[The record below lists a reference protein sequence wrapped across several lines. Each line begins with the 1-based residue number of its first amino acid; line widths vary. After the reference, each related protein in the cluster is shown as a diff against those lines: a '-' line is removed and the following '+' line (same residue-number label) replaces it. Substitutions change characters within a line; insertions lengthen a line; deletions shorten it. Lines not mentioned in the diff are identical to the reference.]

1 MRRATIL
8 SSLIIAIVYGLFIQ
22 VPEVA
27 AWERTISDCAT
38 CGSGAHSAV
47 VDAAGDIITLGGFY
61 YGSDVVKLSKAT
73 GEIMWRFNVSGYE
86 SRTYAQEI
94 AIDSNGD
101 VFVVFV
107 WSRAVIKVSGATG
120 KLVWQGT
127 IGVTSPNAFQPIIN
141 AVAVDRDNN
150 VVTAGTVGGLLNVS
164 KLRGTDGAEM
174 WRYEREGNAYDVAI
188 DTNGNV
194 AAAGLMNRNFAAV
207 RLNGTNGS
215 EIWQREINGAG
226 NFSDDFEI
234 ANAVAVDAGGNV
246 LVAGVTSNVIA
257 NFRDFTVAKYAPNGT
272 RLWLRIIDGDFSQS
286 NDIANAVVVD
296 RDGDVIAAGSIEDD
310 DPAIPG
316 RREHFH
322 VIKFSGATGN
332 TLWSKS
338 AQEKPFGEEDI
349 YGQAFALSV
358 NAYGNIVA
366 AGTHA
371 NMFTIVKFWGSTGG
385 RAWRHSSGQ
394 YDTGGNTA
402 RSVVMDDDSDVI
414 AAGQITA
421 ANGWGKYT
429 VIKLNRKDGTSY
441 GDVPLPPP
449 TPTVNP
455 APVIF
460 IPGTT
465 GSRLNIQ
472 GTPIELWPGLPSTPH
487 DSLGLDPARVP
498 CPPIPTTFPCYRPDV
513 DADGVIRSITPL
525 KQVYGPL
532 LDMLHRAGYAEEGA
546 HRTLFVFAY
555 DWRKSNAYNAIR
567 LKEVVD
573 NVRRLHPNRK
583 VNIVTHSMGGLVA
596 RRYLMNHP
604 DPNLHHVDKLI
615 TIAAPWLGA
624 PKALQTLETGE
635 FLEGFANLIIKRSTL
650 KTLVDF
656 YPSVHELMP
665 SQAYFDL
672 GGFPFA
678 EDNWDINDDG
688 VTYQNYSYSQLY
700 SLYNSRHPRSLP
712 ASAGSQF
719 HNEPGQDNWRGRE
732 FGVSYYHLY
741 GWKPRS
747 ETILQVV
754 AKTGVR
760 CKALDCDAPYV
771 FVPTFGPGD
780 GTVPIMS
787 ATRRTRSGSKDYN
800 ADNAELYPF
809 INGDFAEHVK
819 LTENPQ
825 VHQRILSI
833 LNPTQQFT
841 ASLRQD
847 VEPDAEQAYYLRVDG
862 AASATLTGEG
872 GNATYP
878 LADAPDAGV
887 PGVSSYLLA
896 TDAFLSIMP
905 TDDSFTLTFA
915 TGESPVVI
923 NLTKGTDIETL
934 QAIRYL
940 DLHLPAN
947 TQVQLEITPEGVG
960 TLQYDQNGDGTF
972 ETPITP
978 TVSVTGTAALDTDA
992 PLITFDQVAQTP
1004 TSTRVTITAADSGAG
1019 VRSVF
1024 YSLNG
1029 TNFQP
1034 YLEPLN
1040 LNLAQT
1046 SVVYAFASDNV
1057 ANRSGLATLK
1067 LAVPTSALQ
1076 FSVASYSANEGE
1088 GHASIVVTRIGNSS
1102 VAASVDFQTVDDPA
1116 AVPCN
1121 PALKRPDGSS
1131 YPQGAAYARCDYA
1144 TSIETVTFAA
1154 GDTQPKTITI
1164 PLIDDAYVEGAETVQ
1179 LKLLN
1184 PSGAT
1189 LGAHNTVD
1197 LTITD
1202 NDTAGAQNPIF
1213 STPFFVRMHYLDFL
1227 SREPETGEPWSGV
1240 LNRCANPFNLD
1251 PNHPTAAC
1259 DRIIVSQSFFG
1270 SPEFRLKGFY
1280 VFTFYRVAFNRRPAY
1295 EEIIPDMRSVSGASP
1310 EEVYQKRAALPVNF
1324 TTRPEFKRLYDAL
1337 SNAGF
1342 VNTLFDR
1349 YGLGSVTTPE
1359 PANPEGGA
1367 RVVLT
1372 RADLISRLGA
1382 SGAGS
1387 LTRAQ
1392 VLRAVVESN
1401 EVGAAEYNQAFVA
1414 MQYYGYLRRTPEE
1427 DGYQAWLR
1435 VINQDPNNI
1444 RIMVNGFM
1452 NSTEY
1457 RLRFGQP

>member
-1 MRRATIL
+1 MRRTTIL

-27 AWERTISDCAT
+27 AWERTISDCAL

-47 VDAAGDIITLGGFY
+47 VDAAGDVITLGGFY

-73 GEIMWRFNVSGYE
+73 GEIMWRFNVSGHE
-86 SRTYAQEI
+86 SRTYAQEM

-107 WSRAVIKVSGATG
+107 WSRAVLKVSGATG

-164 KLRGTDGAEM
+164 KLRGTNGAEM
-174 WRYEREGNAYDVAI
+174 WRYEREGNAYDVAV

-207 RLNGTNGS
+207 RLNGSNGS

-286 NDIANAVVVD
+286 NDIANAVVAD
-296 RDGDVIAAGSIEDD
+296 SDGDVIAAGSIQDD

-316 RREHFH
+316 RTEHFH
-322 VIKFSGATGN
+322 VIKFSGTTGN

-338 AQEKPFGEEDI
+338 AQEKPFGEEDTP
-349 YGQAFALSV
+349 GQAYALSV

-366 AGTHA
+366 SGSHGNT
-371 NMFTIVKFWGSTGG
+371 FTIVKFWGSTGG

-402 RSVVMDDDSDVI
+402 RSVVMDDNSDVI

-421 ANGWGKYT
+421 SNGWGKYT
-429 VIKLNRKDGTSY
+429 VIKLRREDGTTY
-441 GDVPLPPP
+441 AAPQPPP
-449 TPTVNP
+449 SLT
-455 APVIF
+455 PVIF
-460 IPGTT
+460 VPGIS
-465 GSRLNIQ
+465 GSYLVAQN
-472 GTPIELWPGLPSTPH
+472 PVIELW
-487 DSLGLDPARVP
+487 LGNQTTHRYLSLDPTDPSYDIRA
-498 CPPIPTTFPCYRPDV
+498 TD
-513 DADGVIRSITPL
+513 VIRKAFYLVS
-525 KQVYGPL
+525 VYEPL
-532 LDMLHRAGYAEEGA
+532 LDKLHQAGYVEGGSQPK
-546 HRTLFVFAY
+546 LFVFPY
-555 DWRKSNAYNAIR
+555 DWRKSNADNSVKLKDLVTYVRAI
-567 LKEVVD
+567 
-573 NVRRLHPNRK
+573 HPNSK
-583 VNIVTHSMGGLVA
+583 VNIVAHSMGGVLA
-596 RRYLMNHP
+596 RRYIIDNP
-604 DPNLHHVDKLI
+604 DPSLHHVDKLI
-615 TIAAPWLGA
+615 TVATPFLGA
-624 PKALQTLETGE
+624 PKALLALETGE
-635 FLEGFANLIIKRSTL
+635 FMDGIQQLFAKRSTIKSL
-650 KTLVDF
+650 LEF
-656 YPSVHELMP
+656 FPGAHELMP
-665 SQAYFDL
+665 SEAYYNS
-672 GGFPFA
+672 GGLPF
-678 EDNWDINDDG
+678 EERGWDINGDG
-688 VTYQNYSYSQLY
+688 ISSPQTYSYQQVY
-700 SLYNSRHPRSLP
+700 NLYNNRHPRSTP
-712 ASAGSQF
+712 ASTGATF
-719 HNEPGQDNWRGRE
+719 HNKLGQDDWRN
-732 FGVSYYHLY
+732 FAYGVHYYHLY
-741 GWKPRS
+741 GRTSKA
-747 ETILQVV
+747 ETIRQVI
-754 AKTGVR
+754 AKRGVR
-760 CKALDCDAPYV
+760 CTPSGIGFDCD
-771 FVPTFGPGD
+771 GPFIFSVAKFENGD
-780 GTVPIMS
+780 KTVPVLS
-787 ATRRTRSGSKDYN
+787 ATRIGNGLNLNASGYY
-800 ADNAELYPF
+800 ELKRF
-809 INGDFAEHVK
+809 DENNTDGAVDHTGLVK
-819 LTENPQ
+819 NPDVQQKVLDIMLTP
-825 VHQRILSI
+825 SSA
-833 LNPTQQFT
+833 TQTPKSDKFT
-841 ASLRQD
+841 TESAQTD
-847 VEPDAEQAYYLRVDG
+847 PPETEQAYYLQVSGVKG
-862 AASATLTGEG
+862 ASLTDSMGRASDVLG
-872 GNATYP
+872 
-878 LADAPDAGV
+878 DAPGADM
-887 PGVSSYLLA
+887 PHTTSYKLSSDTFLA
-896 TDAFLSIMP
+896 IMSINHAYY
-905 TDDSFTLTFA
+905 LTFT
-915 TGESPVVI
+915 TGTSPVTLE
-923 NLTKGTDIETL
+923 LTKGTDIETL

-940 DLHLPAN
+940 DLSLPPN
-947 TQVQLEITPEGVG
+947 TLARLEITPEGVG

-978 TVSVTGTAALDTDA
+978 TVSITGTAAQDTDA

-1004 TSTRVTITAADSGAG
+1004 TSTRVTITASDSGAG

-1029 TNFQP
+1029 VNFQP

-1040 LNLAQT
+1040 LNPAQT
-1046 SVVYAFASDNV
+1046 SAVYAFASDNV
-1057 ANRSGLATLK
+1057 ANRSGLVTFK
-1067 LAVPTSALQ
+1067 LALPKSALQ
-1076 FSVASYSANEGE
+1076 FSAASYSANEGD
-1088 GHASIVVTRIGNSS
+1088 GGTSIVVTRVGHSS

-1202 NDTAGAQNPIF
+1202 NDTAGAQNPIS
-1213 STPFFVRMHYLDFL
+1213 STSFFVRMHYLDFL

-1251 PNHPTAAC
+1251 PHHPAAAC
-1259 DRIIVSQSFFG
+1259 DRILVSQSFFG

-1295 EEIIPDMRSVSGASP
+1295 EEIIPDMRSVSGATP

-1324 TTRPEFKRLYDAL
+1324 TTRPEFKGLYDAL
-1337 SNAGF
+1337 GNAAF
-1342 VNTLFDR
+1342 VNTLLDR
-1349 YGLGSVTTPE
+1349 YGLQSIRSPDT
-1359 PANPEGGA
+1359 ANPEGGT

-1372 RADLISRLGA
+1372 RADLITRLG
-1382 SGAGS
+1382 STGGQS

-1392 VLRAVVESN
+1392 VLRSIVESD
-1401 EVGAAEYNQAFVA
+1401 EVGAAEYNRAFVA

-1427 DGYQAWLR
+1427 DGYNAWLR
-1435 VINQDPNNI
+1435 VINEDPQNV